1 MGKYARFRRK
11 GAKMRESVSGGVPFL
26 AATQSLLARSH
37 TSRSGIVTICIQQA
51 CLLMLWLRCR
61 EYRCSHLLL
70 QCSLTTDRAFAIWTR
85 RYQ

>member
-1 MGKYARFRRK
+1 MGKYARFLRK
-11 GAKMRESVSGGVPFL
+11 GAKMRERLSGGVPLL

-51 CLLMLWLRCR
+51 CLLTHWLRWR
-61 EYRCSHLLL
+61 EYRCSHSML
-70 QCSLTTDRAFAIWTR
+70 QCSLTTDRALAIWTR